1 MLQDIRKSTKG
12 PTAKIVVGLIVISF
26 SIFGIESILVGG
38 SGGGIAEVNGEEVSP
53 DEVLQEINILKRR
66 LIAQR
71 GDQLDPT
78 MLDDELLSSRALQ
91 SVIAKKL
98 QLQAAEDFDLTV
110 SDGQI
115 GALVSSMEQFQIN
128 GEFSP
133 DMYKSILSG
142 AGFTPASFKRGLAQ
156 DLLLSQLT
164 SGLAGSDFT
173 TAAELN
179 LNAVY
184 AAENRDVRFL
194 TIPAEKFSS
203 SDNISDA
210 EVEQYYQDNQSQS
223 QFQSEETVDLNY
235 IELTL
240 ESFRKPVAEAIVL
253 EQYELEKENYDYKTQ
268 SRVSHILF
276 EQTGDESDDAFQVR
290 IQGVQEKLAAGED
303 FSELA
308 KASSDDVGSASY
320 GGELGFTQG
329 DTFPQE
335 MESAIA
341 ALAVGTI
348 SEPVESDAGVHLI
361 KLEERRDG
369 QMPPFGE
376 LRADLEDRVQTL
388 EARRELNAVVEK
400 LKDIAFNAEDLAA
413 PATELD
419 LVVKQVTGIS
429 RTSQEGLFSYSSL
442 LTAAFSDDVLLERH
456 NSDVI
461 ELPGD
466 TYVAISV
473 SSHSEPQ
480 PKPLEAVRRQIQNSL
495 SQDAA
500 RRAMIEAAD
509 SALATLKGGQSI
521 ESYAN
526 DNGYEW
532 QVELAA
538 YRGNTV
544 IPRTILQ
551 RAFELPVP
559 NPGESV
565 FEYVLSAEGDVQML
579 ELARVSPGILSALG
593 PAQKTE
599 LREQVKGEFARLANI
614 EFQRGVR
621 ERAEITVL

>member
-12 PTAKIVVGLIVISF
+12 TTAKVVVGLIVISF
-26 SIFGIESILVGG
+26 SLFGIESILVGG

-53 DEVLQEINILKRR
+53 DEVVQEINILKRR
-66 LIAQR
+66 LIAQM

-78 MLDDELLSSRALQ
+78 MLDDEILSSRALQ

-98 QLQAAEDFDLTV
+98 QLQAAGDFDLAI
-110 SDGQI
+110 SDRQI
-115 GALVSSMEQFQIN
+115 GVLVSSMEQFQIN

-133 DMYKSILSG
+133 DIYKSVLSG
-142 AGFTPASFKRGLAQ
+142 AGFTPASFKRGVAQ
-156 DLLLSQLT
+156 DLLLSQLA

-184 AAENRDVRFL
+184 AAESRDVRFL

-203 SDNISDA
+203 SDNITDVD
-210 EVEQYYQDNQSQS
+210 VEQYYQDNQSQ
-223 QFQSEETVDLNY
+223 FQTEETVDLDY

-240 ESFRKPVAEAIVL
+240 ESFRKPLDEAIVL

-276 EQTGDESDDAFQVR
+276 EQVGDESDKAFQVR
-290 IQGVQEKLAAGED
+290 IQGVQGKLVAGAD

-320 GGELGFTQG
+320 GGDLGFTQG
-329 DTFPQE
+329 DTFPE
-335 MESAIA
+335 EIESAIA
-341 ALAVGTI
+341 ALAVGAI

-361 KLEERRDG
+361 KLEEQRDG
-369 QMPPFGE
+369 EMPPFEE
-376 LRADLEDRVQTL
+376 LRAELEDRVQTL
-388 EARRELNAVVEK
+388 EARRELNSVVEK
-400 LKDIAFNAEDLAA
+400 LKDIAFNAEDLTA
-413 PATELD
+413 PAVELD
-419 LVVKQVTGIS
+419 LEVKRVTGIS
-429 RTSQEGLFSYSSL
+429 RARQEGLFSYSAL
-442 LTAAFSDDVLLERH
+442 LNAAFSDEVLLEGH

-466 TYVAISV
+466 VFVAISV
-473 SSHSEPQ
+473 RKHSEPQ
-480 PKPLEAVRRQIQNSL
+480 PKSLEAVKRQIQNSI
-495 SQDAA
+495 SQDVA
-500 RRAMIEAAD
+500 RRMMMGAAD
-509 SALATLKGGQSI
+509 AALATLRGGQSI

-526 DNGYEW
+526 DNGYDW

-538 YRGNTV
+538 YRGNAV
-544 IPRTILQ
+544 VPRTILQ

-559 NPGESV
+559 KSGESV
-565 FEYVLSAEGDVQML
+565 FEYVLSPEGDIQML
-579 ELARVSPGILSALG
+579 ELARVSPGTLSVLG

-599 LREQVKGEFARLANI
+599 LRAQVKGEFARLANT
-614 EFQRGVR
+614 EFQRRVR